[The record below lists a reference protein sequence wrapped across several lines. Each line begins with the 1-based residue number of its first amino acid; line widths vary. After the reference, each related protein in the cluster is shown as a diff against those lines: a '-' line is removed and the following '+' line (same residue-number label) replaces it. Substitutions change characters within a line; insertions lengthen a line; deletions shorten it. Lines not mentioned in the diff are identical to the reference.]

1 MVLWHV
7 LCTLS
12 VVRTQRKGNEA
23 VIEKRRNARV
33 DVHFQLCCRPAGDSG
48 RKSCHGRAVNASPG
62 GLYFQT
68 PNCRCHR
75 GKIVEVELAIG
86 PKSGQLDRLGRI
98 SSFAKLLR
106 TERIKPTHPKP
117 AAGETVCGVAV
128 EFCRRPKL
136 TT

>member
-62 GLYFQT
+62 GLYFKT
-68 PNCRCHR
+68 SSCRCHP

-86 PKSGQLDRLGRI
+86 PKSGQLERLGRI
-98 SSFAKLLR
+98 SSFAKIIR
-106 TERIKPTHPKP
+106 TERIKREIAES
-117 AAGETVCGVAV
+117 AASQTAYGVAV